1 MSTAEFSAALTA
13 QEAALI
19 QMGYRFT
26 RNRDD
31 LQDLVQDTFAKALR
45 YKDRFADGTNLKAW
59 LFVMMK
65 NIFINQYNQ
74 FTSRRTFT
82 DGTAGEYYL
91 NAHGASGQSL
101 TERELLGSDLN
112 QAMQTLSDRFR
123 IPFQRHTDGYQYDE
137 IAEELQIPIGTVK
150 SRIFKAREKLQAELR
165 DYRQFASSTAR

>member
-13 QEAALI
+13 QEEALT

-74 FTSRRTFT
+74 FRSRQTFT
-82 DGTAGEYYL
+82 DGTADEYYL
-91 NAHGASGQSL
+91 NAHGANDQSL
-101 TERELLGSDLN
+101 TERELLGSDLS
-112 QAMQTLSDRFR
+112 QAMRTLSDRFR
-123 IPFQRHTDGYQYDE
+123 IPFQRHADGYQYDE
-137 IAEELQIPIGTVK
+137 IAEELQIPLGTVK
-150 SRIFKAREKLQAELR
+150 SRIFKAREKLQASLC
-165 DYRQFASSTAR
+165 DYREFASSTAR